1 MRIVGNQVYTVVDCG
16 AKWTK
21 VEGRANARL
30 SCIKGEIELMFLG
43 EYTHAIDDKGR
54 LTIPSKV
61 REQLEAG
68 AVITRGYEKY
78 LLVYT
83 AGDFARLTAR
93 TATLSPTN
101 PENRALLRVAFSGA
115 NEATPDKQGRIIIPP
130 FLRDYAGIQLE
141 SECVVV
147 GVGPNL
153 EIWSK
158 AGWDE
163 QLKIV
168 NDPALN
174 AKRFASLD
182 LAPGVEAAIG

>member
-1 MRIVGNQVYTVVDCG
+1 MSGVPH
-16 AKWTK
+16 
-21 VEGRANARL
+21 
-30 SCIKGEIELMFLG
+30 IKGELELMFLG

-54 LTIPSKV
+54 LTIPSKI

-83 AGDFARLTAR
+83 ADDFSRLTAR
-93 TATLSPTN
+93 TATLSPTD
-101 PENRALLRVAFSGA
+101 PENRALLRLAFSGA
-115 NEATPDKQGRIIIPP
+115 SEGTPDKQGRVIIPP
-130 FLRDYAGIQLE
+130 FLREYAGIQLGCD
-141 SECVVV
+141 CVIV
-147 GVGPNL
+147 GVGLYL

-158 AGWDE
+158 AGWEE

-174 AKRFASLD
+174 AKRFAARD
-182 LAPGVEAAIG
+182 LAPGVEAMMVVG

>member
-1 MRIVGNQVYTVVDCG
+1 
-16 AKWTK
+16 
-21 VEGRANARL
+21 
-30 SCIKGEIELMFLG
+30 MFLG
-43 EYTHAIDDKGR
+43 EFSHAIDDKGR

-83 AGDFARLTAR
+83 AADFAHLTTR
-93 TATLSPTN
+93 TATLSPTD
-101 PENRALLRVAFSGA
+101 PEHRALLRLAFSGA
-115 NEATPDKQGRIIIPP
+115 SEVLPDKQGRISIPP
-130 FLRDYAGIQLE
+130 FLREYAGIELE
-141 SECVVV
+141 GECVIV
-147 GVGPNL
+147 GVGL
-153 EIWSK
+153 YIEIWSK
-158 AGWDE
+158 AGWLE

-182 LAPGVEAAIG
+182 LAPGTQITGG

>member
-1 MRIVGNQVYTVVDCG
+1 
-16 AKWTK
+16 
-21 VEGRANARL
+21 
-30 SCIKGEIELMFLG
+30 MFLG
-43 EYTHAIDDKGR
+43 EYTHAIDEKGR

-61 REQLEAG
+61 RDELEEG
-68 AVITRGYEKY
+68 AVITRGYDRN

-83 AGDFARLTAR
+83 AGDFLRLARR
-93 TATLSPTN
+93 TATLSPTD

-115 NEATPDKQGRIIIPP
+115 SEAAPDKQGRINIPP
-130 FLRDYAGIQLE
+130 FLREYAGIELE
-141 SECVVV
+141 SECVIV
-147 GVGPNL
+147 GLGLCL

-174 AKRFASLD
+174 AKRFSSLD
-182 LAPGVEAAIG
+182 LAPGAQMAAG

>member
-1 MRIVGNQVYTVVDCG
+1 
-16 AKWTK
+16 
-21 VEGRANARL
+21 
-30 SCIKGEIELMFLG
+30 MFLG
-43 EYTHAIDDKGR
+43 EFTHAIDDKGR

-83 AGDFARLTAR
+83 AGDFSRLTTR
-93 TATLSPTN
+93 TATLSPTD
-101 PENRALLRVAFSGA
+101 PENRALLRLAFSGA
-115 NEATPDKQGRIIIPP
+115 SEGTPDKQGRVIIPP
-130 FLRDYAGIQLE
+130 FLREYAGIQPE
-141 SECVVV
+141 SDCVIV
-147 GVGPNL
+147 GVGLYL

-158 AGWDE
+158 AGWEE

-174 AKRFASLD
+174 AKRFASRD
-182 LAPGVEAAIG
+182 LAPGAEKTGG